1 MANIEV
7 PASVRVWKIGQA
19 AANVR
24 ATNNYQNNQGYTL
37 FCQSNSRYL
46 TWKKV
51 PLGINLAFIDDATVR
66 KTHFRLPDGR
76 ERDILSGES
85 VAFGIGGGEAFL
97 RYAHRDVGINLKW
110 SQAPVYEWRIFGAN
124 NQTGTPI
131 PQNSLVAIVND
142 KVEPAPDF
150 FIHFGRPPGMADV
163 GWTTS
168 PGVWDSVL
176 AFADKHKVQIA
187 QGAIKLLA
195 A

>member
-1 MANIEV
+1 MANIDV
-7 PASVRVWKIGQA
+7 PASVKVWKIGQA

-24 ATNNYQNNQGYTL
+24 STNNYQNNKGYTL
-37 FCQSNSRYL
+37 FCQSNGRYL

-76 ERDILSGES
+76 ERDILSGEF

-97 RYAHRDVGINLKW
+97 RYTHRDVGINLKW
-110 SQAPVYEWRIFGAN
+110 NQEPVYEWRIFGAN
-124 NQTGTPI
+124 SQLGTPI

-142 KVEPAPDF
+142 KVEPKPDF
-150 FIHFGRPPGMADV
+150 FIRYGRPPGMADV

-168 PGVWDSVL
+168 PGFWDSVL
-176 AFADKHKVQIA
+176 ASADKHKAKIA
-187 QGAIKLLA
+187 QEAIALL
-195 A
+195 